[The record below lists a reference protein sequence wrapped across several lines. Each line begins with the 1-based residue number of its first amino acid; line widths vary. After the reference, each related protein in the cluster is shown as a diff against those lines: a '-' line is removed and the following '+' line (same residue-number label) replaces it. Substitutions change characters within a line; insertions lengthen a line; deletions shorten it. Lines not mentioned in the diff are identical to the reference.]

1 MNIAQEN
8 KLSCSKLI
16 EKLIGVNTGINTI
29 PQNNFEIQNRSKGD
43 VVARTRFELVFA
55 APEAAVLGRCTTGLL
70 FDGLL
75 FLPKRF
81 SRTKKGLPRV
91 RNT

>member
-1 MNIAQEN
+1 
-8 KLSCSKLI
+8 
-16 EKLIGVNTGINTI
+16 
-29 PQNNFEIQNRSKGD
+29 

-81 SRTKKGLPRV
+81 SRTKKDCPMSGTLNDQV
-91 RNT
+91 